1 MKALKTYIY
10 PQNLKAKP
18 HLWLWGL
25 RDFVILALCVLLSLV
40 LLVHSGFLLPL
51 ALTLCFAFMTIRMED
66 TTVISRWIL
75 GFPLR
80 ATTIS
85 SDRDTGTVG
94 LIPMYW
100 IRRWMRVWLW
110 PSRGCA
116 EGCGCGRRSG
126 DEWQTEAP
134 EKAAWGRLPL

>member
-1 MKALKTYIY
+1 MKYLRTYIY

-66 TTVISRWIL
+66 TTVMDYL
-75 GFPLR
+75 GY
-80 ATTIS
+80 ATRHFITSQKI
-85 SDRDTGTVG
+85 
-94 LIPMYW
+94 Y
-100 IRRWMRVWLW
+100 
-110 PSRGCA
+110 
-116 EGCGCGRRSG
+116 
-126 DEWQTEAP
+126 
-134 EKAAWGRLPL
+134 AWR

>member
-1 MKALKTYIY
+1 MKYLKTYIY

-66 TTVISRWIL
+66 TTVMDYL
-75 GFPLR
+75 GY
-80 ATTIS
+80 ATRHFITSQKI
-85 SDRDTGTVG
+85 
-94 LIPMYW
+94 Y
-100 IRRWMRVWLW
+100 
-110 PSRGCA
+110 
-116 EGCGCGRRSG
+116 
-126 DEWQTEAP
+126 
-134 EKAAWGRLPL
+134 AWR

>member
-1 MKALKTYIY
+1 MKYLKTYIY

-66 TTVISRWIL
+66 TTVMDYL
-75 GFPLR
+75 GYAARHFI
-80 ATTIS
+80 TS
-85 SDRDTGTVG
+85 QKF
-94 LIPMYW
+94 Y
-100 IRRWMRVWLW
+100 
-110 PSRGCA
+110 
-116 EGCGCGRRSG
+116 
-126 DEWQTEAP
+126 EW
-134 EKAAWGRLPL
+134 R